1 MRLDCG
7 IMSNYEA
14 PLPCHVLEELAFI
27 DQSPKISSAKESDE
41 GPLVSERAASQS
53 IPDTLKSRKHASQ
66 PRSECADRTPLGLPV
81 PPNASSVAS
90 NTKGLLEDVAKGR
103 RARTCL

>member
-41 GPLVSERAASQS
+41 GPLVKQARGQQANPQQGGAASK
-53 IPDTLKSRKHASQ
+53 TF
-66 PRSECADRTPLGLPV
+66 PRADVPV
-81 PPNASSVAS
+81 PACSPIGNPRDMR
-90 NTKGLLEDVAKGR
+90 NEQRNKMTKWAML
-103 RARTCL
+103 

>member
-41 GPLVSERAASQS
+41 GPLVKQARGQQANPFLTLSSLENTRLSRAASVQ
-53 IPDTLKSRKHASQ
+53 IVLH
-66 PRSECADRTPLGLPV
+66 
-81 PPNASSVAS
+81 
-90 NTKGLLEDVAKGR
+90 
-103 RARTCL
+103 

>member
-27 DQSPKISSAKESDE
+27 DQSPKISSAKEGDE
-41 GPLVSERAASQS
+41 FPWLSKREGSKPIHS
-53 IPDTLKSRKHASQ
+53 
-66 PRSECADRTPLGLPV
+66 
-81 PPNASSVAS
+81 
-90 NTKGLLEDVAKGR
+90 
-103 RARTCL
+103 